1 MLHKAEVYF
10 ILQKNSESRKLIF
23 PCNTRKRFVNL
34 TVYYMVMVMLK
45 RDIQGKFALK
55 NDDYRQVRSLRLTDD
70 TWKALGIAAECLG
83 MTRADY
89 LEEIVKSN
97 NLPSNTWGEE
107 DPFPCNTRKNK
118 N

>member
-1 MLHKAEVYF
+1 
-10 ILQKNSESRKLIF
+10 
-23 PCNTRKRFVNL
+23 
-34 TVYYMVMVMLK
+34 MVMVMLK